1 LQIKTLTLPG
11 STSLFKETATEC
23 VQGVI
28 EGKVVELVAFC
39 CAGDIMIVDKA
50 ATVEI
55 LCVVSLGS
63 LQIFEIFCKGGGVIY
78 FETPSS

>member
-1 LQIKTLTLPG
+1 
-11 STSLFKETATEC
+11 

-39 CAGDIMIVDKA
+39 CASDIMIVDKA

-55 LCVVSLGS
+55 LCVASLSS
-63 LQIFEIFCKGGGVIY
+63 LQVFENFCKGGPTTSQPESGDLDAMMLC
-78 FETPSS
+78 